1 MRISPRSA
9 CLVAVLGGAALAMPE
24 PEGWSP
30 AAAELTGGAGSAVL
44 LGQGNDGGHGGP
56 DAEASGFGAAGV
68 GGSFIRPPAGGGGG
82 GAAVAA
88 PAMVAVLLTRG
99 AGLCSRVP
107 EEYLTDCIATL
118 FREAASLTPQ
128 YGAYS
133 DAYRVLDDAATRLDQ
148 LVSANVDPDKPPIRL
163 RTGGGGSSPRMRAV
177 RPGAVAQVNAA
188 AATILAETETVLLRS
203 PVTVAARQDYARI
216 AEAVGSNKLLLRS

>member
-9 CLVAVLGGAALAMPE
+9 CLVAVLGGAALAMPA
-24 PEGWSP
+24 PESWSP

-56 DAEASGFGAAGV
+56 DAEASGFGAAVV
-68 GGSFIRPPAGGGGG
+68 GGSFIRPPAGGGAA
-82 GAAVAA
+82 AAVAA